1 MANVLNVQRN
11 PTAQV
16 ANHAWQTT
24 PVEAVSKMSNVKQ
37 AKSVWQERVNV
48 LTVKRIL
55 TAQMANHV
63 WQPMSVDNA
72 QKMIIVK
79 EAKPVLMASVVTV
92 NVMGILIVEL
102 VAVVEMD
109 HQLFISILSRSAAPP
124 IEREPS
130 SP

>member
-1 MANVLNVQRN
+1 M
-11 PTAQV
+11 

-48 LTVKRIL
+48 LTVKRTL

-72 QKMIIVK
+72 LKMITVK

-102 VAVVEMD
+102 VAVAEMD
-109 HQLFISILSRSAAPP
+109 HQLFISIL
-124 IEREPS
+124 
-130 SP
+130 

>member
-1 MANVLNVQRN
+1 M
-11 PTAQV
+11 
-16 ANHAWQTT
+16 
-24 PVEAVSKMSNVKQ
+24 
-37 AKSVWQERVNV
+37 NV
-48 LTVKRIL
+48 LTVKRTL

-72 QKMIIVK
+72 LKMITVK
-79 EAKPVLMASVVTV
+79 AAKPVWMASVVTV

-102 VAVVEMD
+102 LAAAEMD

-124 IEREPS
+124 LEREPS